1 MRRSAVRSDRH
12 DTDRIGAI
20 SFATHCAGHR
30 RRSRYG
36 RTADAA
42 GFAAPGDI
50 QFGYAAITWQGQDRQ
65 AIEDVSA
72 VGFKGIQLRT
82 SALPEFG
89 DKPAALKE
97 LLAKHRL
104 TMVAFSSG
112 NVRIDPQFEAEDIAT
127 HTEARAIRSRRRR
140 AVPAADRHPP
150 QTCSWWPADYQRL
163 GRLMTEIGKR
173 TADIGIPVAYHN
185 HMNNI
190 GERPEEVD
198 RVLDATDP
206 RYVKVLL
213 DIAHYQ
219 QGGGDPVRAVRKFSD
234 RILFLHIKDVQSPLP
249 GNTGDP
255 MRSYRFVE
263 LGRGKVDIKAVF
275 AALNEVKFQ
284 RLGDRRARCGARQGA
299 DAEGVGD
306 HRADVPGTAWIHRV
320 NVGLIGAGNISDT
333 HAARRGGR
341 RPAHRRRLR
350 RQPGEG
356 ASARRSPWR
365 ERLRPRSTRCSRI
378 SRSTW

>member
-1 MRRSAVRSDRH
+1 MTSHINRRDFVRHTSL
-12 DTDRIGAI
+12 A
-20 SFATHCAGHR
+20 
-30 RRSRYG
+30 
-36 RTADAA
+36 AA
-42 GFAAPGDI
+42 GLAVSDVERLLGAPGDI

-127 HTEARAIRSRRRR
+127 HMKHARFVRDVGGLFLQLTDTRPKREL
-140 AVPAADRHPP
+140 AA
-150 QTCSWWPADYQRL
+150 ADYQRL

-263 LGRGKVDIKAVF
+263 LGRGKVDITSVF
-275 AALNEVKFQ
+275 TALNEVKF
-284 RLGDRRARCGARQGA
+284 RGWAIVELDAVPDKARTPKESAIIARTYLEKLGFT
-299 DAEGVGD
+299 V
-306 HRADVPGTAWIHRV
+306 
-320 NVGLIGAGNISDT
+320 
-333 HAARRGGR
+333 
-341 RPAHRRRLR
+341 
-350 RQPGEG
+350 
-356 ASARRSPWR
+356 
-365 ERLRPRSTRCSRI
+365 
-378 SRSTW
+378 

>member
-1 MRRSAVRSDRH
+1 MNTSIDRRQFVHKAALA
-12 DTDRIGAI
+12 TTGLALAGADRII
-20 SFATHCAGHR
+20 
-30 RRSRYG
+30 
-36 RTADAA
+36 
-42 GFAAPGDI
+42 AAPGDI

-65 AIEDVSA
+65 AIEDVAA

-112 NVRIDPQFEAEDIAT
+112 NVRIEPEFEAEDIAT
-127 HTEARAIRSRRRR
+127 HVKHARFVRDAGGLYLQLIDARPRR
-140 AVPAADRHPP
+140 ALVAADYRRIG
-150 QTCSWWPADYQRL
+150 SL
-163 GRLMTEIGKR
+163 LTEIGKR
-173 TADIGIPVAYHN
+173 TADLGIPVAYHH
-185 HMNNI
+185 HMNSI

-249 GNTGDP
+249 GNTGEP

-263 LGRGKVDIKAVF
+263 LGRGSVDIKGVF
-275 AALNEVKFQ
+275 AALNEIKFKGWAIVELDAVPDKAHSPKESAVIARTYLAQ
-284 RLGDRRARCGARQGA
+284 LGFT
-299 DAEGVGD
+299 V
-306 HRADVPGTAWIHRV
+306 
-320 NVGLIGAGNISDT
+320 
-333 HAARRGGR
+333 
-341 RPAHRRRLR
+341 
-350 RQPGEG
+350 
-356 ASARRSPWR
+356 
-365 ERLRPRSTRCSRI
+365 
-378 SRSTW
+378 

>member
-1 MRRSAVRSDRH
+1 MNSQINRRDFVRHTSL
-12 DTDRIGAI
+12 
-20 SFATHCAGHR
+20 ATAGLALGRCR
-30 RRSRYG
+30 R
-36 RTADAA
+36 DC
-42 GFAAPGDI
+42 FAAPGDI

-127 HTEARAIRSRRRR
+127 HMKHARFVRDVGGLFLQLTDTRPKREL
-140 AVPAADRHPP
+140 AA
-150 QTCSWWPADYQRL
+150 ADYQRL

-263 LGRGKVDIKAVF
+263 LGRGKVDIKSVF
-275 AALNEVKFQ
+275 TALNEVKFRGWAIVELDAVPDKARTPKESAIIARTYLEQ
-284 RLGDRRARCGARQGA
+284 LGFT
-299 DAEGVGD
+299 V
-306 HRADVPGTAWIHRV
+306 
-320 NVGLIGAGNISDT
+320 
-333 HAARRGGR
+333 
-341 RPAHRRRLR
+341 
-350 RQPGEG
+350 
-356 ASARRSPWR
+356 
-365 ERLRPRSTRCSRI
+365 
-378 SRSTW
+378 

>member
-1 MRRSAVRSDRH
+1 MKRRDFVRQTTLATAGLVIGNAPRLSAQ
-12 DTDRIGAI
+12 TGA
-20 SFATHCAGHR
+20 
-30 RRSRYG
+30 
-36 RTADAA
+36 
-42 GFAAPGDI
+42 I

-65 AIEDVSA
+65 AIDEVSA

-89 DKPAALKE
+89 DTPGALKE
-97 LLAKHRL
+97 LLKSRGL

-112 NVRIDPQFEAEDIAT
+112 NVRIDPQFEAEDIDV
-127 HTEARAIRSRRRR
+127 HMKHARFVRDVGGLYLQLTDTRPKR
-140 AVPAADRHPP
+140 ALVA
-150 QTCSWWPADYQRL
+150 ADYQRL
-163 GRLMTEIGKR
+163 GRLLTEIGKR

-219 QGGGDPVRAVRKFSD
+219 QGGGDPVRAVRRYAD

-263 LGRGKVDIKAVF
+263 IGRGKVDVKGVF
-275 AALNEVKFQ
+275 AALAEVRFKGWAIVE
-284 RLGDRRARCGARQGA
+284 LDAVPDKARTPKESAIIARQYLQQLGF
-299 DAEGVGD
+299 EV
-306 HRADVPGTAWIHRV
+306 
-320 NVGLIGAGNISDT
+320 
-333 HAARRGGR
+333 
-341 RPAHRRRLR
+341 
-350 RQPGEG
+350 
-356 ASARRSPWR
+356 
-365 ERLRPRSTRCSRI
+365 
-378 SRSTW
+378 

>member
-1 MRRSAVRSDRH
+1 MMSKPNRRDFVRN
-12 DTDRIGAI
+12 TTL
-20 SFATHCAGHR
+20 ATAGLAFVDVR
-30 RRSRYG
+30 RLI
-36 RTADAA
+36 
-42 GFAAPGDI
+42 AAPGDI

-89 DKPAALKE
+89 DQPAALKE

-112 NVRIDPQFEAEDIAT
+112 NVRIDPAFEAEDIAT
-127 HTEARAIRSRRRR
+127 HMKHARFVRDVGGLFLQLTDTRPKRQLT
-140 AVPAADRHPP
+140 PE
-150 QTCSWWPADYQRL
+150 DYRRL

-263 LGRGKVDIKAVF
+263 LGRGKVDITAVF
-275 AALNEVKFQ
+275 AALNEVKF
-284 RLGDRRARCGARQGA
+284 RGWAIVELDAVPDKARTPKESAVIARTYLESLGFA
-299 DAEGVGD
+299 V
-306 HRADVPGTAWIHRV
+306 
-320 NVGLIGAGNISDT
+320 
-333 HAARRGGR
+333 
-341 RPAHRRRLR
+341 
-350 RQPGEG
+350 
-356 ASARRSPWR
+356 
-365 ERLRPRSTRCSRI
+365 
-378 SRSTW
+378 

>member
-1 MRRSAVRSDRH
+1 MV
-12 DTDRIGAI
+12 T
-20 SFATHCAGHR
+20 AGLAF
-30 RRSRYG
+30 
-36 RTADAA
+36 ADAA
-42 GFAAPGDI
+42 RLVAAPGDI

-112 NVRIDPQFEAEDIAT
+112 NVRIDLQFEAEDIAT
-127 HTEARAIRSRRRR
+127 HMKHARFVRDVGGLFLQLTDTRPKRELTA
-140 AVPAADRHPP
+140 
-150 QTCSWWPADYQRL
+150 ADYQRL

-219 QGGGDPVRAVRKFSD
+219 QGGGDPMRAVRKFSD

-263 LGRGKVDIKAVF
+263 LGRGKVDIKSVF
-275 AALNEVKFQ
+275 TALNEVKF
-284 RLGDRRARCGARQGA
+284 RGWAIVELDAVPDKART
-299 DAEGVGD
+299 
-306 HRADVPGTAWIHRV
+306 PK
-320 NVGLIGAGNISDT
+320 
-333 HAARRGGR
+333 
-341 RPAHRRRLR
+341 
-350 RQPGEG
+350 
-356 ASARRSPWR
+356 ASAIIARTYL
-365 ERLRPRSTRCSRI
+365 EKLGFTV
-378 SRSTW
+378 

>member
-1 MRRSAVRSDRH
+1 MISKLKRRDFVRV
-12 DTDRIGAI
+12 TGLA
-20 SFATHCAGHR
+20 
-30 RRSRYG
+30 
-36 RTADAA
+36 AA
-42 GFAAPGDI
+42 GLALGRAQRSFAAPGDI
-50 QFGYAAITWQGQDRQ
+50 EFGYAAITWQGQDRQ

-127 HTEARAIRSRRRR
+127 HLKHARFVRDVGGLYLQLTDTRPKR
-140 AVPAADRHPP
+140 ALVA
-150 QTCSWWPADYQRL
+150 ADYQRL
-163 GRLMTEIGKR
+163 GKLMTEIGKR
-173 TADIGIPVAYHN
+173 TADLGIPVAYHN

-198 RVLDATDP
+198 RVLEATDP

-263 LGRGKVDIKAVF
+263 LGRGKVDITSVF
-275 AALNEVKFQ
+275 AALNEVKF
-284 RLGDRRARCGARQGA
+284 RGWAIVELDAVPDKARTPKESALIARTYLEKLGFT
-299 DAEGVGD
+299 V
-306 HRADVPGTAWIHRV
+306 
-320 NVGLIGAGNISDT
+320 
-333 HAARRGGR
+333 
-341 RPAHRRRLR
+341 
-350 RQPGEG
+350 
-356 ASARRSPWR
+356 
-365 ERLRPRSTRCSRI
+365 
-378 SRSTW
+378 

>member
-1 MRRSAVRSDRH
+1 MTSHINRRDFVRHTSL
-12 DTDRIGAI
+12 A
-20 SFATHCAGHR
+20 
-30 RRSRYG
+30 
-36 RTADAA
+36 AA
-42 GFAAPGDI
+42 GLAVSDVERLLGAPGDI

-127 HTEARAIRSRRRR
+127 HMKHARFVRDVGGLFLQLTDTRPKRELTA
-140 AVPAADRHPP
+140 
-150 QTCSWWPADYQRL
+150 ADYQRL

-263 LGRGKVDIKAVF
+263 LGRGKVDIKSVF
-275 AALNEVKFQ
+275 TALNEVKFRGWAIVELDAVPDKARTPKESAIIAKTYLQ
-284 RLGDRRARCGARQGA
+284 QLGFT
-299 DAEGVGD
+299 V
-306 HRADVPGTAWIHRV
+306 
-320 NVGLIGAGNISDT
+320 
-333 HAARRGGR
+333 
-341 RPAHRRRLR
+341 
-350 RQPGEG
+350 
-356 ASARRSPWR
+356 
-365 ERLRPRSTRCSRI
+365 
-378 SRSTW
+378 

>member
-1 MRRSAVRSDRH
+1 MITKPNRRDFVRS
-12 DTDRIGAI
+12 T
-20 SFATHCAGHR
+20 TMVTAGLAF
-30 RRSRYG
+30 
-36 RTADAA
+36 ADAA
-42 GFAAPGDI
+42 RLVAAPGDI

-127 HTEARAIRSRRRR
+127 HLKHARFVRDVGGLFLQLTDTRPKRELTA
-140 AVPAADRHPP
+140 
-150 QTCSWWPADYQRL
+150 ADYQRL

-219 QGGGDPVRAVRKFSD
+219 QGGGDPMRAVRKFSD

-263 LGRGKVDIKAVF
+263 LGRGKVDIKSVF
-275 AALNEVKFQ
+275 TALNEVKF
-284 RLGDRRARCGARQGA
+284 RGWAIVELDAVPDKART
-299 DAEGVGD
+299 
-306 HRADVPGTAWIHRV
+306 PK
-320 NVGLIGAGNISDT
+320 
-333 HAARRGGR
+333 
-341 RPAHRRRLR
+341 
-350 RQPGEG
+350 
-356 ASARRSPWR
+356 ASAIIARTYL
-365 ERLRPRSTRCSRI
+365 EKLGFTV
-378 SRSTW
+378 